1 MSYIYS
7 YAQYPYTH
15 ETTGE
20 CDNEERWWWTGDGAN
35 NTEIENN
42 TGWDNTVGQQVVRV
56 VRRRTTANKKERRR
70 TQSINN
76 AFAELRECIPN
87 VPADTKLSK
96 IKTLRLATSYIGYL
110 LGVLE
115 TEDLGHGFK
124 ADISHSQPKRSSSH
138 QTPPC
143 EQNCDDGKKSKG
155 RTGWP
160 QHVWALELKSDTV

>member
-7 YAQYPYTH
+7 YAQYPYSH
-15 ETTGE
+15 ESTAE
-20 CDNEERWWWTGDGAN
+20 CENEERWWWTGDGASN
-35 NTEIENN
+35 AEIENN

-115 TEDLGHGFK
+115 TEDFGHGFK
-124 ADISHSQPKRSSSH
+124 ADISHSQPKRASH
-138 QTPPC
+138 QTTSC
-143 EQNCDDGKKSKG
+143 EPNCDDGKRSKG